1 MPYYVCN
8 VATTLAA
15 TGHPNVI
22 TLLDVLEDQ
31 SHFYLVLPYLRN
43 GDLFDYMKGYGKGGI
58 PVSEALSFFSQVRR
72 VKTCQDIR
80 HTCTT
85 ITTLILLLLLP
96 LQMVA
101 GLLFMKQQGLAHH
114 DVSLEN
120 VGMTSKTSVQ
130 IIDLGMSINVPGV
143 SPLTNTTKTIN
154 AINSSESS
162 THRTPVYLAPQRSS
176 GKHAYVAPEVNI
188 RSSESVR

>member
-1 MPYYVCN
+1 MCN

-72 VKTCQDIR
+72 VKTWQDIR

-85 ITTLILLLLLP
+85 STTSTTIATIATAPPPDGSRIALHEA
-96 LQMVA
+96 A
-101 GLLFMKQQGLAHH
+101 GSG
-114 DVSLEN
+114 
-120 VGMTSKTSVQ
+120 
-130 IIDLGMSINVPGV
+130 
-143 SPLTNTTKTIN
+143 SP
-154 AINSSESS
+154 
-162 THRTPVYLAPQRSS
+162 
-176 GKHAYVAPEVNI
+176 
-188 RSSESVR
+188 